1 MKIKLLLNSMI
12 TPTLVVDVQ
21 EDLGVT
27 PKKFVMMSG
36 QEKVELIMTWADK
49 QGKTD
54 IHDVLGYTEIDE
66 NEY

>member
-12 TPTLVVDVQ
+12 TPTQVVDVE

-36 QEKVELIMTWADK
+36 QEKVWLIMKWADK

-54 IHDVLGYTEIDE
+54 VHDVLGYTELED
-66 NEY
+66 